1 MAYVALYRKYR
12 SQNFEEL
19 MGQDQVTTT
28 LQNAL
33 RTGRIAHAYL
43 FHGARGCGKTSTAR
57 LLSRALN
64 CVAQDG
70 PSPTPC
76 GVCRMCVSIREG
88 TCMDVVEI
96 DAASETGVDNVRE
109 KIIENVQYASS
120 EARYKVYII
129 DEVHDLSAKA
139 FDALLKTLEEPPP
152 HVIFILATT
161 EYQKVPITIR
171 SRCQGYQFKR
181 GSIHDLSA
189 AVERVV
195 MAEGFT
201 AEPEAIQAVARSAEG
216 SWRDAL
222 SILEQVLA
230 YSDGLVTAATVH
242 RALGTVGT
250 EMLARV
256 TQTLARGAWNETLDI
271 AADLVDSGTDVRQLL
286 TALGGHLR
294 DLLLLASGAKQAAA
308 QELGPDRLSLLQNQ
322 ATLFAPRTLLDMM
335 GELSTAER
343 ELRFSNQHRVILERV
358 LCRLMMLGQ
367 GASAESQPQALGTRP
382 RAQETSSSITRPAA
396 QTSSTQTNSPQ
407 TPSLQ
412 TNSSQTHSSAANS
425 DTNSSQ
431 YSTSHS
437 NISPTAPSVVPRPPT
452 QQAAQEFATSAN
464 TPAASFAA
472 DEAENEDETSETDLE
487 EAELEATELAA
498 EKMNALDVEIQIPNS
513 ASSQTLQN
521 QPIQNGSDSPAFNTP
536 RNGSNGNGTPPSSS
550 GSDLGKHQFADEV
563 TLEVVQ
569 RAWPRIVKLVE
580 KQSPS
585 GASYLQKGAIFGM
598 EGKTIL
604 LSFKEVFA
612 RDRIQNKGKELVEK
626 KINEGL
632 KTEGYRIQCLLEG
645 QTGSGGTPVIAPK
658 GPPSNGSGGGIVPEM
673 ATLLDSPQSVKPPS
687 GPSRVMDFE
696 IHSPPPPMPDNETRP
711 SILNNASA
719 NNFTTSASVNNSSTT
734 NASESNSSANSNSF
748 QKSAQG
754 LNREADQDSNKGM
767 LKDVLDIF
775 GGQVI
780 NTEPI

>member
-1 MAYVALYRKYR
+1 MAYIALYRKYR
-12 SQNFEEL
+12 SQNFDEL

-28 LQNAL
+28 LQNAI

-70 PSPTPC
+70 PTPNPC
-76 GVCRMCVSIREG
+76 GVCRLCVSIREN

-152 HVIFILATT
+152 HVVFILATT
-161 EYQKVPITIR
+161 EYHKVPITIR

-189 AVERVV
+189 AVERVIK
-195 MAEGFT
+195 AENFT

-230 YSDGLVTAATVH
+230 YSDGHITADIVH

-256 TQTLARGAWNETLDI
+256 TETLARGAWDETLGI
-271 AADLVDSGTDVRQLL
+271 ASDLVDSGTDVRQLL
-286 TALGGHLR
+286 TALAGHLR
-294 DLLLLASGAKQAAA
+294 DLMLLATGAKQAAA
-308 QELGPDRLSLLQNQ
+308 QELGADRLNLLKPQSN
-322 ATLFAPRTLLDMM
+322 LFEPVTLLDMM
-335 GELSTAER
+335 GELSAAER
-343 ELRFSNQHRVILERV
+343 EIRFSNQHRWILERT
-358 LCRLMMLGQ
+358 LCRLMMIGQ
-367 GASAESQPQALGTRP
+367 GTYQDAAQPRSFARPHDVAAKVLPKATARQAASADVEDSGT
-382 RAQETSSSITRPAA
+382 TAA
-396 QTSSTQTNSPQ
+396 PYA
-407 TPSLQ
+407 P
-412 TNSSQTHSSAANS
+412 
-425 DTNSSQ
+425 
-431 YSTSHS
+431 
-437 NISPTAPSVVPRPPT
+437 PTAPPVVPRPPT
-452 QQAAQEFATSAN
+452 QQETQTFATRTNAPTSKGPMDDEDEDEEPDENALEV
-464 TPAASFAA
+464 AA
-472 DEAENEDETSETDLE
+472 DVP
-487 EAELEATELAA
+487 LAPPIA
-498 EKMNALDVEIQIPNS
+498 FSNLPS
-513 ASSQTLQN
+513 TLQT
-521 QPIQNGSDSPAFNTP
+521 GAYVDTDPAPALTFS
-536 RNGSNGNGTPPSSS
+536 NGSNGNGTSGNTGS
-550 GSDLGKHQFADEV
+550 GSAGQFPPVSTPPDAGKHQFADSV
-563 TLEVVQ
+563 TFDVLQ
-569 RAWPRIVKLVE
+569 RAWPRILKLVE

-585 GASYLQKGAIFGM
+585 GASYLQKGNLSGL
-598 EGKTIL
+598 EGNTIL
-604 LSFKEVFA
+604 ISFKEAFA

-632 KTEGYRIQCLLEG
+632 KTEGYRIVCLLDG
-645 QTGSGGTPVIAPK
+645 QNDGGVGAVVKTPVE
-658 GPPSNGSGGGIVPEM
+658 PPSNDTGAAALMEM
-673 ATLLDSPQSVKPPS
+673 SALLDAPPASATPS

-696 IHSPPPPMPDNETRP
+696 VHAAPPPARDTPRNVP
-711 SILNNASA
+711 SAAGASPGAPAGTPA
-719 NNFTTSASVNNSSTT
+719 NGANGHAAAPKFSGSNNSSSTP
-734 NASESNSSANSNSF
+734 APDESA
-748 QKSAQG
+748 
-754 LNREADQDSNKGM
+754 GM
-767 LKDVLDIF
+767 LKEVLDIF

-780 NTEPI
+780 HTENI